1 MKRHYITGVVIILS
15 LLSCKKETVK
25 RASLSSYS
33 IVNATTDVAAVRAY
47 AADHEIPWKTL
58 PATDNILQ
66 YVSGN
71 YSIYAG
77 SYVLKAANAADTI
90 STLFASSDKAEML
103 EEAMLSTL
111 FLAGNTVA
119 DYESVFLKNEK
130 LPLYADSVMG
140 IRYINL
146 VPGSTGLN
154 ITLSTSSTVNEAAGL
169 NYKQVTGF
177 KTYPALQS
185 TAPITFQ
192 VRDAGGALLGS
203 FVFPYTPPSSGNY
216 KTSAIP
222 FARFKNLTLV
232 IKGVIGGTDT
242 NAIGIFPVPHY

>member
-1 MKRHYITGVVIILS
+1 MKRYYIIGVMIILT
-15 LLSCKKETVK
+15 LISCKKEAVK
-25 RASLSSYS
+25 LASLSSYS
-33 IVNATTDVAAVRAY
+33 IVNATTDVATARAY
-47 AADHEIPWKTL
+47 TADHEIPWKAL

-71 YSIYAG
+71 YSAYAG
-77 SYVLKAANAADTI
+77 SYVLKAVNAADTMNI
-90 STLFASSDKAEML
+90 LFTSSGKTEML
-103 EEAMLSTL
+103 EEAKLSTL

-119 DYESVFLKNEK
+119 GYESVFLKNEK
-130 LPLYADSVMG
+130 LPLYSDSVMG

-154 ITLSTSSTVNEAAGL
+154 VTLSTSTTVNEAANL
-169 NYKQVTGF
+169 NYKQITNF

-185 TAPITFQ
+185 TVPITFQ
-192 VRDAGGALLGS
+192 VRDASGALLGS
-203 FVFPYTPPSSGNY
+203 FILPYTPPTSGSY

-232 IKGVIGGTDT
+232 IKGAIDGTGV